1 MSLAD
6 QPARSTGLPLRA
18 DPAERTTQTGTDHA
32 AALSGSA
39 DSGGATGVVRRGLQ
53 LAAAAWRHLVKP
65 WLLRRRSPTRAERL
79 QAALEDLGG
88 TWIKLGQALA
98 LRFDILPADYCLQFF
113 QLLNQVRPFPAAAVR
128 QVVEQELGRPVE
140 QLFRSFD
147 FQPLAAASIGQVH
160 RAEMPDGAAVVVK
173 IQRPDIRD
181 LVRADLRLMRAA
193 AAVLDAVPLFGRF
206 HARELVREFG
216 RWTEEELDYRTEARH
231 AAVLR
236 ENAAGDPLEYNPYVY
251 AAYTTSRVLTLEY
264 VFGVPVIDI
273 ITAIHHDDRAFLD
286 ALAAQG
292 HDTRRI
298 ASHIVWNAL
307 NQIYRIGYFHADPHP
322 ANLIVLPNDAI
333 GYVDFGIV
341 GKLDEQMTDS
351 LRYFAQSLFA
361 GQVEKAVDEFM
372 RLLTPSRHTDV
383 AAARRDLITALK
395 NYLDSERVAPGGFT
409 PSEDIFEI
417 EMLALVRQHA
427 MALAPDAVRY
437 LKAVLT
443 AEAMVKELDP
453 RFDLRAHENRFFERL
468 MQIEVAEA
476 LNPGRA
482 VHWLLDAR
490 YRLDRLLASIETA
503 RDAPGHF
510 IALAHR
516 VRRRVQA
523 LSVLTIAGW
532 AALLTVLWGTPA
544 QPRLAAF
551 GDSVRW
557 IALGVGLVSLI
568 LLVFSVLQMRRLPTA
583 IGTGSGLESGN

>member
-6 QPARSTGLPLRA
+6 HPARSAPLPYGPDSPARA
-18 DPAERTTQTGTDHA
+18 IEPGAARTP
-32 AALSGSA
+32 ALSESSTGA
-39 DSGGATGVVRRGLQ
+39 AWSGVLRRGLQ
-53 LAAAAWRHLVKP
+53 LGGAAWRHLVKP
-65 WLLRRRSPTRAERL
+65 WLLRRQSPPRAERM

-98 LRFDILPADYCLQFF
+98 LRFDLLPADYCLQFF

-128 QVVEQELGRPVE
+128 QVVEQELGRPIE
-140 QLFRSFD
+140 QVFRSFD
-147 FQPLAAASIGQVH
+147 FQPLAAASVGQVH
-160 RAEMPDGAAVVVK
+160 RAELPDGAAVVVK
-173 IQRPDIRD
+173 VQRPDIRD
-181 LVRADLRLMRAA
+181 LVRADLRLMRAF
-193 AAVLDAVPLFGRF
+193 AAVLDAFPLLGRF

-216 RWTEEELDYRTEARH
+216 RWTEEELDYRMEARH
-231 AAVLR
+231 AEVLR
-236 ENAAGDPLEYNPYVY
+236 ENAGDDPLEYNPRVY
-251 AAYTTSRVLTLEY
+251 ADYTTSRVLTMEY
-264 VFGVPVIDI
+264 LSGVAVIDI
-273 ITAIHHDDRAFLD
+273 ITALRRDDRAFLD
-286 ALAAQG
+286 ELAARG

-307 NQIYRIGYFHADPHP
+307 NQIYRVGYFHADPHP

-341 GKLDEQMTDS
+341 GKPDEQMTDS

-395 NYLDSERVAPGGFT
+395 NYLESERVTPDGFA

-417 EMLALVRQHA
+417 EMLSLVRQHA

-468 MQIEVAEA
+468 MHIEIAEA
-476 LNPGRA
+476 LSPGRA

-510 IALAHR
+510 MALAHR

-532 AALLTVLWGTPA
+532 GALLTVLWDTPA

-557 IALGVGLVSLI
+557 IALGVGLVSLVV
-568 LLVFSVLQMRRLPTA
+568 LVFSVLQMRRLPTPRD
-583 IGTGSGLESGN
+583 TSGQHA